1 MGLDWKCRDHQ
12 PNRIACLHDIIQEQY
27 GYRWDRS
34 CSQEAS
40 ILRETDLAS
49 RVISATQ
56 QNRAEVW
63 DRDSWQGDN
72 MDVVRK
78 RRNYMKG
85 MEAPEVNRR
94 GTSIC

>member
-1 MGLDWKCRDHQ
+1 MGQVL
-12 PNRIACLHDIIQEQY
+12 L
-27 GYRWDRS
+27 S
-34 CSQEAS
+34 EAS